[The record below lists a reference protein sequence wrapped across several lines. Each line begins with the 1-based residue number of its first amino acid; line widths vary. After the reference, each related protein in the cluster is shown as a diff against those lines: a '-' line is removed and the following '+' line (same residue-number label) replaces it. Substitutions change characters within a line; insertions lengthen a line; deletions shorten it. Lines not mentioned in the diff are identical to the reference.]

1 MTDLKDL
8 KELVQGISTSN
19 DARLLAL
26 AVIAVA
32 EQIERLAD
40 SQAK

>member
-1 MTDLKDL
+1 MTDLKDM
-8 KELVQGISTSN
+8 KELVQGIRASN

-32 EQIERLAD
+32 EQIKRLAD